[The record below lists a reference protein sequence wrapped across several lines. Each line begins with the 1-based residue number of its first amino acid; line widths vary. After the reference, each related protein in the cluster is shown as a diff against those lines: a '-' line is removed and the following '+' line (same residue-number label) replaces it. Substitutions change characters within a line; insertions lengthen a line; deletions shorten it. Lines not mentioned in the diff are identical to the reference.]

1 MEKHPILGVCGQPM
15 KWHPIFRCFQ
25 HPMKGAPRNALYKEQ
40 WTELLQLH
48 KKEHNFSFISEP
60 MGSTWF
66 LAKSYSRIAL
76 LPSSQPLGSMRLPLL
91 LNYLSL

>member
-15 KWHPIFRCFQ
+15 KWHPILRCFQ

-48 KKEHNFSFISEP
+48 KKDHNFSFILEP
-60 MGSTWF
+60 RGV
-66 LAKSYSRIAL
+66 
-76 LPSSQPLGSMRLPLL
+76 LGSLQ
-91 LNYLSL
+91 NCTQE

>member
-15 KWHPIFRCFQ
+15 KWHPMLRCFQ

-48 KKEHNFSFISEP
+48 KKDHNFSFILE
-60 MGSTWF
+60 
-66 LAKSYSRIAL
+66 
-76 LPSSQPLGSMRLPLL
+76 LGSLQ
-91 LNYLSL
+91 NCTQE

>member
-15 KWHPIFRCFQ
+15 KWHPILRCFQ

-48 KKEHNFSFISEP
+48 KKDDNFSFILEP
-60 MGSTWF
+60 RG
-66 LAKSYSRIAL
+66 A
-76 LPSSQPLGSMRLPLL
+76 LGSLQNRTQE
-91 LNYLSL
+91 